1 MRRRKQKQMSPLLM
15 VACFSFVVLYL
26 EIVFSLSTVGGIFKG
41 GFWYTM
47 LFSIVYGTI
56 GYLLSSIFKN
66 KKINF
71 WVSNIWMI
79 ATVVL
84 YIVQF
89 LIYKQF
95 KQFYD
100 INTMSGGAGDMFTSY
115 FKELLVLIFLRG
127 GIFIMALMAA
137 PVDAVE
143 KLPLFSTLAFRPP
156 TVRLP

>member
-1 MRRRKQKQMSPLLM
+1 M
-15 VACFSFVVLYL
+15 VACFSLVVLYL

-56 GYLLSSIFKN
+56 GYLLSSIFKK

-84 YIVQF
+84 YIVQ
-89 LIYKQF
+89 IW
-95 KQFYD
+95 
-100 INTMSGGAGDMFTSY
+100 Y
-115 FKELLVLIFLRG
+115 FWQAILP
-127 GIFIMALMAA
+127 IMITYLPA
-137 PVDAVE
+137 P
-143 KLPLFSTLAFRPP
+143 LW
-156 TVRLP
+156 

>member
-71 WVSNIWMI
+71 WISNIWMI

-84 YIVQF
+84 
-89 LIYKQF
+89 
-95 KQFYD
+95 
-100 INTMSGGAGDMFTSY
+100 
-115 FKELLVLIFLRG
+115 
-127 GIFIMALMAA
+127 
-137 PVDAVE
+137 
-143 KLPLFSTLAFRPP
+143 
-156 TVRLP
+156 